1 MEKQRRQEV
10 LKRGKPERLYPAE
23 PGHGGWHSEEDI
35 EAVVDVMR
43 KAMDWHVGFLTFS
56 KQQRPEIFE
65 FEEAFAN
72 YCGTQHCGVINGA
85 GTGLDLAMMFLDL
98 EPGDEVIVPAINF
111 VAAPLSVAG
120 QGGQVVWCEVDPRTF
135 QADPEDVERRITSR
149 TRAIYPVHMN
159 GLSAPMDDLL
169 DVAERNPHPKYGPL
183 KVIGDA
189 ARSCG
194 GEYKGTKIGK
204 KGWITVH
211 SFHSMKLMT
220 TLGEGG
226 AITTDDP
233 EVYER
238 LVAYRQFGWGRT
250 WGTNYKLTCVQAAM
264 GLVQLR
270 HLDERIALRRK
281 RALERNEML
290 ADVPE
295 LTLPYEPPDCMHTY
309 YLDTCLVPEGWA
321 GEKRDLLLKVLAE
334 EFNVGAGPFNRPAYE
349 SNAFL
354 AQHTRGQRLPV
365 SDELGRRLVA
375 VSLHPLMTEEE
386 NEYIAAAVSEA
397 VERVKGA

>member
-1 MEKQRRQEV
+1 
-10 LKRGKPERLYPAE
+10 
-23 PGHGGWHSEEDI
+23 
-35 EAVVDVMR
+35 
-43 KAMDWHVGFLTFS
+43 
-56 KQQRPEIFE
+56 RPEIFE
-65 FEEAFAN
+65 LEEAFAK
-72 YCGTQHCGVINGA
+72 YCGTEYCGTVNGA

-120 QGGQVVWCEVDPRTF
+120 QGGQVVWCDADPRTL
-135 QADPEDVERRITSR
+135 QADPEDVERRITPR

-169 DVAERNPHPKYGPL
+169 DVAERNPHPKHGPL

-189 ARSCG
+189 ARAGG

-233 EVYER
+233 DVYDKIR
-238 LVAYRQFGWGRT
+238 TYRQFGWGKT

-264 GLVQLR
+264 GLVQLS

-281 RALERNEML
+281 RAMERSEML
-290 ADVPE
+290 ADVPG

-309 YLDTCLVPEGWA
+309 YLYTCLVPEEWA
-321 GEKRDLLLKVLAE
+321 GEKRDLVLKILEE
-334 EFNVGAGPFNRPAYE
+334 EFHVGAGPFNEPAYK

-354 AQHTRGQRLPV
+354 AEHTKGQSLPRSEVLGQRLM
-365 SDELGRRLVA
+365 A
-375 VSLHPLMTEEE
+375 ISLHPLMTEEE
-386 NEYIAAAVSEA
+386 NEYIAAAVIEA
-397 VERVKGA
+397 MERVGSM